1 MDTTVLCTSCSRSKI
16 DTRLQLKLPLER
28 GERLVHYLSLSFA
41 HLLERS
47 NSLFQIVVDNDE
59 TATIILD
66 RMVQD
71 KSGRVTFMPLNRLD
85 VKDYQYPQTNEAIPM

>member
-1 MDTTVLCTSCSRSKI
+1 
-16 DTRLQLKLPLER
+16 
-28 GERLVHYLSLSFA
+28 
-41 HLLERS
+41 
-47 NSLFQIVVDNDE
+47 VVDNDE